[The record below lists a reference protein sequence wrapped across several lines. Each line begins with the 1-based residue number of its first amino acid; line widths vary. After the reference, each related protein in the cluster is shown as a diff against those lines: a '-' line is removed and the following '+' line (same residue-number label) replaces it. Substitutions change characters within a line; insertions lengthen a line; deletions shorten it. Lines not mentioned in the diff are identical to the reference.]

1 MMKIQNKNVSGV
13 LEYFFVWLSE
23 EISFV
28 SVVLTCTETASL
40 FRTEKEAR
48 LTTDSS
54 RNE

>member
-1 MMKIQNKNVSGV
+1 MMEIQNKNFSGV
-13 LEYFFVWLSE
+13 LDYFFVWLSE

-28 SVVLTCTETASL
+28 SVVLTCTETVNI
-40 FRTEKEAR
+40 FRIEKEAR